1 MATTAP
7 RAPKTKDLTTGTAK
21 RRIRRLFGDIHEVS
35 EMPNLIEVQRESY
48 EQFLRSDRDQDYVSG
63 LEKTLKS
70 VFPIQD
76 FAGTAFLDFDNYQL
90 EDPKFD
96 TDECRKRGITYAAP
110 MKVTLRLHAFEVDPN
125 TEAKSLIDIKEQDV
139 YMGDMPLMTDNGTFI
154 INGTERVIV
163 SQMHRSP
170 GVLFDHDKGK
180 THVSG
185 KYLFAARVIPY
196 RGSWLDF
203 EFDAKDI
210 VNVRIDRKR
219 KLPVSTLLYAMG
231 LTAEEMLA
239 EFYSTVTYERGP
251 GEQGSGGWQIPYVVE
266 NWRGQKPLYDV
277 ANAATGEVVFP
288 AGAKVTPRAANKA
301 AKDGL
306 ERLLIPTEEIYGRY
320 AAHDLIN
327 EKTGAI
333 HVEAGDELDAELL
346 EKLDAAGITSIELLD
361 IDHVNVG
368 PWIRNTIKADK
379 AEERDQALADIYRVM
394 RPGEPPT
401 RETAD
406 ALFAGLFFDADRYDL
421 SAVGRVKLNMRLAL
435 DAEDTVTTL
444 RQEDI
449 LAVIKEL
456 VAIKDGRGEVDD
468 IDNLG
473 NRRVRSVG
481 ELLENQYRVGLLRM
495 ERAVKERM
503 SSVDVSTVMPNDLIN
518 AKPAVAAVREFFGS
532 SQLSQFM
539 DQTNPLSEVT
549 HKRRVSALGPGGLTR
564 ERAGFEVR
572 DVHPTHYGRIC
583 PIETPEGPN
592 IGLINSLATF
602 ARVNKYGFIETP
614 YRLVTNGV
622 VTDEVVYL
630 SAMEEQ
636 KHTVAQANAELT
648 EDNRFV
654 EEIVSSRQAG
664 EFLMAMRDQITL
676 MDVSPKQLV
685 SVAASLIPFLENDD
699 ANRALMGSNMQRQAV
714 PLVKAEAPF
723 VGTGMEET
731 VARDS
736 GAAIVAR
743 RAGVI
748 DQVDAARI
756 VVRASEGVEAGQ
768 SGVDIY
774 TLQKFQ
780 RSNQNT
786 CINQRPLV
794 KVGDLV
800 RKGDV
805 MADGPSTEYGEL
817 ALGRNALV
825 AFMPWNGY
833 NYEDSI
839 LISERIVKDDV
850 FTSIHIEE
858 FEVVARDTKLGP
870 EDITRDIPNV
880 GEEALRNL
888 DEAGIVYIGA
898 EVEPGDILAG
908 KITPKGES
916 PMTPEEKLLRAI
928 FGEKASDVRDT
939 SLKLPPGVAG
949 TVVEVRV
956 FNRHGIDKDERALA
970 IEREEIERLA
980 KDREDERQILN
991 RATFNRL
998 REMLAGQIA
1007 TAAPK
1012 GFKKG
1017 SEITADGLAE
1027 VEKTDWW
1034 KFAVKD
1040 DAVQSDLEAV
1050 KSQYDDAV
1058 TTIVERF
1065 EDRRSKLEQGDEMA
1079 PGVLKMVKVF
1089 VAVKRKLQP
1098 GDKMAGR
1105 HGNKGVIS
1113 RILPEEDMPFL
1124 EDGTPVDIVL
1134 NPLGVPSRMNVGQIF
1149 ETHLGWAARG
1159 LGRQVAD
1166 ALDGWHQANPDPKAG
1181 KPPEAVREALRNV
1194 YGSAYDEEL
1203 GNRSD
1208 EDLVEMA
1215 GTLRKG
1221 VPIATPVFDGAKEA
1235 DVAAMLR
1242 LAGLDESG
1250 QVTLNDGRS
1259 GEPFDRSVTVGY
1271 IYMLKLH
1278 HLVDDKIHA
1287 RSIGPYSL
1295 VTQQPLGGK
1304 AQFGGQRF
1312 GEMEVWALQAYG
1324 AAYTLQEM
1332 LTVKSDD
1339 VIGRT
1344 KVYESI
1350 VKGDDTF
1357 EAGIPESFN
1366 VLVKEM
1372 RSLGLNI
1379 DLRSHEDE
1387 EAEQD
1392 ALPKA
1397 AE

>member
-1 MATTAP
+1 MATKAIDLTSTAP
-7 RAPKTKDLTTGTAK
+7 RPNHS
-21 RRIRRLFGDIHEVS
+21 RRIRKIFGNIHEIS

-48 EQFLRSDRDQDYVSG
+48 EQFLRSNAAIGYVSG
-63 LEKTLKS
+63 LEKTLRS

-76 FAGTAFLDFDNYQL
+76 FAGTAHLDFDRYEL
-90 EDPKFD
+90 EHPKFD
-96 TDECRKRGITYAAP
+96 TDECRQRGLTYAAP
-110 MKVTLRLHAFEVDPN
+110 MKVTLRLTSFEIDPD
-125 TEAKSLIDIKEQDV
+125 TEAKSVIDIKEQDV
-139 YMGDMPLMTDNGTFI
+139 YMGDMPLMTRNGTFI

-170 GVLFDHDKGK
+170 GVLFDHDRGK
-180 THVSG
+180 THSSG
-185 KYLFAARVIPY
+185 KFLFAARVIPY

-219 KLPVSTLLYAMG
+219 KLPVTALLHALG
-231 LTAEEMLA
+231 LSSEEILNQ
-239 EFYSTVTYERGP
+239 FYNKVVYVRGP
-251 GEQGSGGWQIPYVVE
+251 NGWQIPYVSE
-266 NWRGQKPLYDV
+266 QWRGQKPAHDV
-277 ANAATGEVVFP
+277 INADTGEVMFK
-288 AGAKVTPRAANKA
+288 AHEKITPRTANKA

-306 ERLLIPTEEIYGRY
+306 ANLIIPTEEIFGRFSAY
-320 AAHDLIN
+320 DLVN
-327 EKTGAI
+327 EATGEI
-333 HVEAGDELDAELL
+333 YVEAGDEISAENL
-346 EKLDAAGITSIELLD
+346 EKLDKAGTDRLELLD
-361 IDHVNVG
+361 IDYVNTG
-368 PWIRNTIKADK
+368 PWMRNTLKADK
-379 AEERDQALADIYRVM
+379 SEDGDQALSDIYRVM

-406 ALFAGLFFDADRYDL
+406 ALFYGLFFDPDRYDL
-421 SAVGRVKLNMRLAL
+421 SAVGRVKLNMRLGL
-435 DAEDTVTTL
+435 DAEDTVTIL
-444 RQEDI
+444 RREDI
-449 LAVIKEL
+449 LAVVQEL
-456 VAIKDGRGEVDD
+456 INLKDGKGDIDD
-468 IDNLG
+468 IDNLA

-592 IGLINSLATF
+592 IGLINSLASF
-602 ARVNKYGFIETP
+602 SRVNKYGFIETP
-614 YRLVTNGV
+614 YRKVIDNKVTE
-622 VTDEVVYL
+622 DVVYL
-630 SAMEEQ
+630 SAMEEA
-636 KHTVAQANAELT
+636 KHTIAQANAEI
-648 EDNRFV
+648 DADKHFA
-654 EEIVSSRQAG
+654 EEIVSSRRSG
-664 EFLMAMRDQITL
+664 DFLMAPRDTITL

-714 PLVKAEAPF
+714 PLLQADAPL

-736 GAAIVAR
+736 GAAIAAR
-743 RAGVI
+743 RSGIV
-748 DQVDAARI
+748 DQVDATRI
-756 VVRASEGVEAGQ
+756 VVRATGDLRPGE

-774 TLQKFQ
+774 TLMKFQ

-794 KVGDLV
+794 KVGDTV
-800 RKGDV
+800 SAGEV
-805 MADGPSTEYGEL
+805 IADGPSTQFGEL
-817 ALGRNALV
+817 ALGRNVLV

-858 FEVVARDTKLGP
+858 FEVMARDTKLGP

-898 EVEPGDILAG
+898 EVEPGDILCG

-939 SLKLPPGVAG
+939 SLRLPPGVAG
-949 TVVEVRV
+949 TVVEVRS
-956 FNRHGIDKDERALA
+956 FNRHGIDIDDRTRA
-970 IEREEIERLA
+970 IQTEEKERLR
-980 KDREDERQILN
+980 KDADDEKAILN
-991 RATFNRL
+991 RTTFSRL
-998 REMLAGQIA
+998 KEMLLGQVA

-1012 GFKKG
+1012 GMKKG
-1017 SEITADGLAE
+1017 ATLDEETLDSIDRY
-1027 VEKTDWW
+1027 DWW
-1034 KFAVKD
+1034 KIAVKD
-1040 DAVQSDLEAV
+1040 DQRQADLEAL
-1050 KSQYDDAV
+1050 KGQYDAAV
-1058 TTIVERF
+1058 GVIVARL
-1065 EDRRSKLEQGDEMA
+1065 EDRVAKLEAGDELP

-1113 RILPEEDMPFL
+1113 RILPNEDMPFL

-1159 LGRQVAD
+1159 LGQQIGQMLEEMHER
-1166 ALDGWHQANPDPKAG
+1166 G
-1181 KPPEAVREALRNV
+1181 K
-1194 YGSAYDEEL
+1194 GI
-1203 GNRSD
+1203 
-1208 EDLVEMA
+1208 A
-1215 GTLRKG
+1215 GTDTANMKAKLKDIYGENYFAEIDSRDDEATMELASNLVG
-1221 VPIATPVFDGAKEA
+1221 GIPMGTPVFDGAREP
-1235 DVAAMLR
+1235 DVSAMLVK
-1242 LAGLDESG
+1242 AGLDPSG
-1250 QVTLNDGRS
+1250 QVVLFDGRS
-1259 GEPFDRSVTVGY
+1259 GEPFDRKVTVGY

-1344 KVYESI
+1344 KVYEAI
-1350 VKGDDTF
+1350 VKGDDSF

-1372 RSLGLNI
+1372 RSLGLSV
-1379 DLRSHEDE
+1379 DLDSIVDPN
-1387 EAEQD
+1387 AEP
-1392 ALPKA
+1392 AAIA

>member
-1 MATTAP
+1 MATKP
-7 RAPKTKDLTTGTAK
+7 LTPVTQRDAGK
-21 RRIRRLFGDIHEVS
+21 KRIRKVFGNIHEVVQ
-35 EMPNLIEVQRESY
+35 MPNLIEVQRESY
-48 EQFLRSDRDQDYVSG
+48 EQFLRSNPAIGYVSG
-63 LEKTLKS
+63 LEKTLRS
-70 VFPIQD
+70 VFPIRD
-76 FAGTAFLDFDNYQL
+76 FAGTAELDFVHYEL
-90 EDPKFD
+90 EDPKYD
-96 TDECRKRGITYAAP
+96 TEECRQRGITYAAP
-110 MKVTLRLHAFEVDPN
+110 MRVTLRLIVFEVDQD
-125 TEAKSLIDIKEQDV
+125 TETRSVLDIKEQDV

-154 INGTERVIV
+154 VNGTERVIV

-170 GVLFDHDKGK
+170 GVLFDHDRGK
-180 THVSG
+180 THSSG

-219 KLPVSTLLYAMG
+219 KLPVTALLFALG
-231 LTAEEMLA
+231 LNSEEILA
-239 EFYSTVTYERGP
+239 EFYNSVTYLRG
-251 GEQGSGGWQIPYVVE
+251 EGGWQIPFTVE
-266 NWRGQKPLYDV
+266 AWRGLKPMYDV
-277 ANAATGEVVFP
+277 IDAKTGEIVFP
-288 AGAKVTPRAANKA
+288 AGQKISPRAANKA
-301 AKDGL
+301 QKDGL
-306 ERLLIPTEEIYGRY
+306 ETLLIPTEEIFGRY
-320 AAHDLIN
+320 SALDLIN
-327 EKTGAI
+327 ENTGEI
-333 HVEAGDELDAELL
+333 YIEAGDEVSPDNL
-346 EKLDAAGITSIELLD
+346 EKLDKAGIDRLELLD
-361 IDHVNVG
+361 IDHVNTG
-368 PWIRNTIKADK
+368 PWIRNTLKVDK
-379 AEERDQALADIYRVM
+379 AEDRDHALSDIDRVM

-406 ALFAGLFFDADRYDL
+406 ALFAGLFFDPERYDL
-421 SAVGRVKLNMRLAL
+421 SAVGRVKLNMRLGL
-435 DAEDTVTTL
+435 DAEDTITTL
-444 RQEDI
+444 RREDI
-449 LAVIKEL
+449 LAVVKEL
-456 VAIKDGRGEVDD
+456 VGLKDGKGDIDD

-602 ARVNKYGFIETP
+602 SRVNKYGFIETP
-614 YRLVTNGV
+614 YRKVVDHKVTS
-622 VTDEVVYL
+622 DVVYL
-630 SAMEEQ
+630 SAMEEA
-636 KHTVAQANAELT
+636 KHTIAQANAEVNADGT
-648 EDNRFV
+648 FFEDL
-654 EEIVSSRQAG
+654 VSAREAG
-664 EFLMAMRDQITL
+664 EFLMAPRDHITL

-714 PLVKAEAPF
+714 PLVRAEAPF
-723 VGTGMEET
+723 VGTGMEAT

-736 GAAIVAR
+736 GAAIAAR
-743 RAGVI
+743 RTGIV
-748 DQVDAARI
+748 DQVDATRI
-756 VVRASEGVEAGQ
+756 VIRATEDVEPGK

-774 TLQKFQ
+774 TLMKFQ
-780 RSNQNT
+780 RSNQDT

-794 KVGDLV
+794 KVGDQIEAGEV
-800 RKGDV
+800 I
-805 MADGPSTEYGEL
+805 ADGPSTEFGEL
-817 ALGRNALV
+817 ALGRNSLV

-858 FEVVARDTKLGP
+858 FEVMARDTKLGP

-898 EVEPGDILAG
+898 EVEPGDILVG

-939 SLKLPPGVAG
+939 SLRLPPGVAG
-949 TVVEVRV
+949 TIVEVRV
-956 FNRHGIDKDERALA
+956 FNRHGIDKDERAMA
-970 IEREEIERLA
+970 IEREEIDRLA
-980 KDREDERQILN
+980 KDREDERGILN

-998 REMLAGQIA
+998 REMLLGQTA
-1007 TAAPK
+1007 AAAPK
-1012 GFKKG
+1012 GVKKG
-1017 SEITADGLAE
+1017 VEIDEELLDSTE
-1027 VEKTDWW
+1027 RHEWW
-1034 KFAVKD
+1034 KFAVAD
-1040 DAVQSDLEAV
+1040 DVRQQNLEAV
-1050 KSQYDDAV
+1050 KAQYDDAV
-1058 TTIVERF
+1058 KIIVAKF
-1065 EDRRSKLEQGDEMA
+1065 EDRVEKLQRGDELP

-1113 RILPEEDMPFL
+1113 RILPVEDMPFL

-1159 LGRQVAD
+1159 LGQQIKH
-1166 ALDGWHQANPDPKAG
+1166 ALEDWREANPNPQPG
-1181 KPPEAVREALRNV
+1181 LMPEAVRERLLNAYGESYVDAIKDRSAEQIIELASNV
-1194 YGSAYDEEL
+1194 LTGI
-1203 GNRSD
+1203 
-1208 EDLVEMA
+1208 
-1215 GTLRKG
+1215 
-1221 VPIATPVFDGAKEA
+1221 PIATPVFDGAREQ
-1235 DVAAMLR
+1235 DVSDMLA
-1242 LAGLDESG
+1242 LAGLNRSG
-1250 QVTLNDGRS
+1250 QSDLYDGRT
-1259 GEPFDRSVTVGY
+1259 GDRFDRKVTVGI

-1339 VIGRT
+1339 VVGRT
-1344 KVYESI
+1344 KVYEAI

-1372 RSLGLNI
+1372 RSLGLNVE
-1379 DLRSHEDE
+1379 LTALEDMVDD
-1387 EAEQD
+1387 QD
-1392 ALPKA
+1392 GPALA